1 MEQDNRNGS
10 GLGFASGLII
20 GGLIGAVVAIVL
32 APQSGEETRELIRG
46 KAHEFRGKAMDLAS
60 DLRDRATDLADDLRS
75 QAEDLSK
82 RGRGYASTTCAH
94 NSTTPSRAGKKPLV
108 PSSRTR
114 DRLGVRS

>member
-32 APQSGEETRELIRG
+32 APQSGEETRDLIRG
-46 KAHEFRGKAMDLAS
+46 KAHEFKGKAMDLAS
-60 DLRDRATDLADDLRS
+60 DLRDRAIRSGGRPPLASRRPQQTWPGYLRQRAHTVQRRRREREKS
-75 QAEDLSK
+75 RSCQA
-82 RGRGYASTTCAH
+82 
-94 NSTTPSRAGKKPLV
+94 
-108 PSSRTR
+108 SRTR